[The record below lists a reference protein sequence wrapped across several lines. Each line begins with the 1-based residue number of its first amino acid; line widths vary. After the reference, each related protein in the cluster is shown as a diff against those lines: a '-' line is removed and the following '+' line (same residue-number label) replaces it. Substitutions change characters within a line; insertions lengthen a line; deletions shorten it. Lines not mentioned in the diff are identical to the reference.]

1 MTINLRNVVGS
12 IQKGSTSAGN
22 RGVELS
28 DENPIL
34 SIVDLHVGIDG
45 NPILK
50 GIDITIPS
58 GEIHAIM
65 GRNGSGKTTTANV
78 IMGHPSYEIEGGDV
92 LLEGESILE
101 MEPWERSRAGVFLSF
116 QYPQAVPGLQVG
128 NFLRKSVGSVRGEDA
143 AKGSTFR
150 EELKSAM
157 SKLNMPSS
165 FLSRYVNDGF
175 SGGEK
180 KRFEVLQMMLLR
192 PRLAVL
198 DETDSGLDI
207 DGIRT
212 VAEGINDVVR
222 GTDNGAL
229 IITHYSRILEH
240 VQPDR
245 IHVMIGGKIIAS
257 GGPGLATLLEENGYD
272 WLEQRVA
279 EGEELE

>member
-1 MTINLRNVVGS
+1 MTIDLKISVRS
-12 IQKGSTSAGN
+12 IQKGPTSGGK
-22 RGVELS
+22 RGVHLS

-34 SIVDLHVGIDG
+34 NIIDLQVGIDG
-45 NPILK
+45 NQILK
-50 GIDITIPS
+50 GIDIKIPS

-78 IMGHPSYEIEGGDV
+78 IMGHPSYEVEGGDV

-128 NFLRKSVGSVRGEDA
+128 NFLRKSVGSVRGDDA
-143 AKGSTFR
+143 ARGSTFR

-157 SKLNMPSS
+157 SKLNMPPS

-240 VQPDR
+240 VRPDR
-245 IHVMIGGKIIAS
+245 IHVMIGGKIVTS

-279 EGEELE
+279 EGEEFE